1 MSHDYWKIASQ
12 REKRISRHNFR
23 GFRGSHSLPAIVRC
37 MAIQFTWWLLESVI
51 LFQMEIVFSTFEK
64 LSRFS
69 PYFLMLQLH
78 NAISLRIS
86 RSSTAATAAATYH
99 IPQIFQRVTITK
111 FLHRK
116 TELLAVERLPLL
128 IVALIQIRCEFW
140 VYFVRCSVVYFR
152 DFIYLQQI
160 VLLALVVVVS
170 LCICEWRMHVVCC
183 IFAIPRKRR
192 KKGKKSSWEFN
203 VSFVLLVVISRG
215 PPQAATTKAQKI
227 LTIGLESY
235 VTPKM
240 GFSL

>member
-1 MSHDYWKIASQ
+1 
-12 REKRISRHNFR
+12 
-23 GFRGSHSLPAIVRC
+23 
-37 MAIQFTWWLLESVI
+37 
-51 LFQMEIVFSTFEK
+51 MEIVFSTFEK

-69 PYFLMLQLH
+69 LFLMVQLH

-111 FLHRK
+111 FLHGK

-160 VLLALVVVVS
+160 VLLALVVVVVS
-170 LCICEWRMHVVCC
+170 LCICEWECMLCVAFLPFREN
-183 IFAIPRKRR
+183 KR
-192 KKGKKSSWEFN
+192 KKSSWEFN
-203 VSFVLLVVISRG
+203 VSFVLLVVIR
-215 PPQAATTKAQKI
+215 TEDHHHRRRRLKHRKV